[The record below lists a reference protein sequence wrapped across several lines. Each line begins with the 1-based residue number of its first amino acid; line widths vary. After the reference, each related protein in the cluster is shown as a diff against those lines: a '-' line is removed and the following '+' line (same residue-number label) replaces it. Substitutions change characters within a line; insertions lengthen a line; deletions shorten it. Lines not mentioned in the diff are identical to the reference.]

1 MSKVYMMVTITN
13 RNKRKDF
20 QTFFKEYGLPVFL
33 ETIGRGTAQSEVLD
47 YFGLEESE
55 KLLFLAIV
63 TGETWKKLRR
73 GLITKMLIDVPGTG
87 VSFIVPLSSV
97 GGRKTLQFLVNEQE
111 FEKEE
116 ETSMKDTDYEL
127 LVAIANQGYIDTV
140 MDAAR
145 AAKAGGGTVIHAK
158 GTGMELAKKYLGSSK
173 KYKLIY
179 NANKKLIDAR
189 NKKERK
195 KHPKKKIS
203 KYTIYKGQVLV
214 IPVPSSK
221 SVSNSKVTELKKAMN
236 KDGYS
241 KLKVDKKLTSAMK
254 SAMKKIKI
262 RRGRRGKV
270 VKFVQKIVRT
280 KQDGIYGSKTA
291 AAVKRY
297 QRKHKLTVDGVVGY
311 KTLLKMIGG

>member
-158 GTGMELAKKYLGSSK
+158 GTGMELAKKREESDHESNHGAGRSRQQRTYDCVLAAGDQCCGDT
-173 KYKLIY
+173 
-179 NANKKLIDAR
+179 DAGGR
-189 NKKERK
+189 
-195 KHPKKKIS
+195 
-203 KYTIYKGQVLV
+203 
-214 IPVPSSK
+214 
-221 SVSNSKVTELKKAMN
+221 
-236 KDGYS
+236 YS
-241 KLKVDKKLTSAMK
+241 
-254 SAMKKIKI
+254 
-262 RRGRRGKV
+262 G
-270 VKFVQKIVRT
+270 
-280 KQDGIYGSKTA
+280 
-291 AAVKRY
+291 
-297 QRKHKLTVDGVVGY
+297 
-311 KTLLKMIGG
+311 

>member
-20 QTFFKEYGLPVFL
+20 RTFFKEYGLPVFL

-145 AAKAGGGTVIHAK
+145 SAKAGGGTVIHAK
-158 GTGMELAKKYLGSSK
+158 GTGM
-173 KYKLIY
+173 
-179 NANKKLIDAR
+179 
-189 NKKERK
+189 
-195 KHPKKKIS
+195 
-203 KYTIYKGQVLV
+203 
-214 IPVPSSK
+214 
-221 SVSNSKVTELKKAMN
+221 
-236 KDGYS
+236 
-241 KLKVDKKLTSAMK
+241 
-254 SAMKKIKI
+254 
-262 RRGRRGKV
+262 
-270 VKFVQKIVRT
+270 
-280 KQDGIYGSKTA
+280 
-291 AAVKRY
+291 
-297 QRKHKLTVDGVVGY
+297 
-311 KTLLKMIGG
+311 

>member
-33 ETIGRGTAQSEVLD
+33 ETTGRGTAQSEVLD

-73 GLITKMLIDVPGTG
+73 GLITKMMIDVPGTG

-127 LVAIANQGYIDTV
+127 LVAISNQGYIDTV

-158 GTGMELAKKYLGSSK
+158 GTGMELAKKYLGVSLVEEK
-173 KYKLIY
+173 EVILIVTKSREK
-179 NANKKLIDAR
+179 NQIMKAIMEQAGLDS
-189 NKKERK
+189 KER
-195 KHPKKKIS
+195 
-203 KYTIYKGQVLV
+203 TIVFSL
-214 IPVPSSK
+214 PVT
-221 SVSNSKVTELKKAMN
+221 SVA
-236 KDGYS
+236 G
-241 KLKVDKKLTSAMK
+241 
-254 SAMKKIKI
+254 I
-262 RRGRRGKV
+262 RMLEED
-270 VKFVQKIVRT
+270 I
-280 KQDGIYGSKTA
+280 QD
-291 AAVKRY
+291 
-297 QRKHKLTVDGVVGY
+297 D
-311 KTLLKMIGG
+311 LL

>member
-20 QTFFKEYGLPVFL
+20 RTFFKEYGLPVFL

-140 MDAAR
+140 MDAA
-145 AAKAGGGTVIHAK
+145 K
-158 GTGMELAKKYLGSSK
+158 GTGMELAKKYLGVSLVEEK
-173 KYKLIY
+173 EVILIVTKSREK
-179 NANKKLIDAR
+179 NQIMKAIMEQAGLDS
-189 NKKERK
+189 KER
-195 KHPKKKIS
+195 
-203 KYTIYKGQVLV
+203 TIVFSL
-214 IPVPSSK
+214 PVT
-221 SVSNSKVTELKKAMN
+221 SVA
-236 KDGYS
+236 G
-241 KLKVDKKLTSAMK
+241 
-254 SAMKKIKI
+254 I
-262 RRGRRGKV
+262 RMLEED
-270 VKFVQKIVRT
+270 I
-280 KQDGIYGSKTA
+280 QD
-291 AAVKRY
+291 
-297 QRKHKLTVDGVVGY
+297 D
-311 KTLLKMIGG
+311 LL

>member
-145 AAKAGGGTVIHAK
+145 SAKAGGGTVIHAK
-158 GTGMELAKKYLGSSK
+158 GTGMELAKKYLGVSLVVTKSREK
-173 KYKLIY
+173 NQIMKAIMEQAGL
-179 NANKKLIDAR
+179 DS
-189 NKKERK
+189 KER
-195 KHPKKKIS
+195 
-203 KYTIYKGQVLV
+203 TIVFSL
-214 IPVPSSK
+214 PVT
-221 SVSNSKVTELKKAMN
+221 SVA
-236 KDGYS
+236 G
-241 KLKVDKKLTSAMK
+241 
-254 SAMKKIKI
+254 I
-262 RRGRRGKV
+262 RMLEED
-270 VKFVQKIVRT
+270 I
-280 KQDGIYGSKTA
+280 QD
-291 AAVKRY
+291 
-297 QRKHKLTVDGVVGY
+297 D
-311 KTLLKMIGG
+311 LL

>member
-145 AAKAGGGTVIHAK
+145 SAKAGGGTVIHAK
-158 GTGMELAKKYLGSSK
+158 GTGMELAKKYHVEMP
-173 KYKLIY
+173 I
-179 NANKKLIDAR
+179 I
-189 NKKERK
+189 E
-195 KHPKKKIS
+195 
-203 KYTIYKGQVLV
+203 QVNEVLFEDK
-214 IPVPSSK
+214 P
-221 SVSNSKVTELKKAMN
+221 A
-236 KDGYS
+236 KD
-241 KLKVDKKLTSAMK
+241 
-254 SAMKKIKI
+254 
-262 RRGRRGKV
+262 
-270 VKFVQKIVRT
+270 
-280 KQDGIYGSKTA
+280 
-291 AAVKRY
+291 AVKELMLRD
-297 QRKHKLTVDGVVGY
+297 QKVEHDDLEWQ
-311 KTLLKMIGG
+311 

>member
-33 ETIGRGTAQSEVLD
+33 ETIGKGTAQSEVLD

-73 GLITKMLIDVPGTG
+73 GLITKMMIDVPGTG

-145 AAKAGGGTVIHAK
+145 SAKAGGGNCDPCKRNWDGACKKVSR
-158 GTGMELAKKYLGSSK
+158 GVTGGRKRSHSDRNEEQREESDHESNHGAGRSRQQRTYDSVLAAGDQCCGDT
-173 KYKLIY
+173 
-179 NANKKLIDAR
+179 NAGGR
-189 NKKERK
+189 
-195 KHPKKKIS
+195 
-203 KYTIYKGQVLV
+203 
-214 IPVPSSK
+214 
-221 SVSNSKVTELKKAMN
+221 
-236 KDGYS
+236 YS
-241 KLKVDKKLTSAMK
+241 
-254 SAMKKIKI
+254 
-262 RRGRRGKV
+262 G
-270 VKFVQKIVRT
+270 
-280 KQDGIYGSKTA
+280 
-291 AAVKRY
+291 
-297 QRKHKLTVDGVVGY
+297 
-311 KTLLKMIGG
+311 

>member
-20 QTFFKEYGLPVFL
+20 RTFFKEYGLPVFL

-145 AAKAGGGTVIHAK
+145 SAKAGGGTVIHAK
-158 GTGMELAKKYLGSSK
+158 GTCKKVSRGVTGGRKRSHSDRNEEQREESDHESNHGAGRSRQQRTYDSVLAAGDQCCGDT
-173 KYKLIY
+173 
-179 NANKKLIDAR
+179 NAGGR
-189 NKKERK
+189 
-195 KHPKKKIS
+195 
-203 KYTIYKGQVLV
+203 
-214 IPVPSSK
+214 
-221 SVSNSKVTELKKAMN
+221 
-236 KDGYS
+236 YS
-241 KLKVDKKLTSAMK
+241 
-254 SAMKKIKI
+254 
-262 RRGRRGKV
+262 G
-270 VKFVQKIVRT
+270 
-280 KQDGIYGSKTA
+280 
-291 AAVKRY
+291 
-297 QRKHKLTVDGVVGY
+297 
-311 KTLLKMIGG
+311 

>member
-20 QTFFKEYGLPVFL
+20 RTFFKEQGLPVFL
-33 ETIGRGTAQSEVLD
+33 ETTGRGTAQSEVLD

-145 AAKAGGGTVIHAK
+145 SAKAGGGTVIHAK
-158 GTGMELAKKYLGSSK
+158 GTGMELAKKYLGVSLVEEKEVILIVTKSREKNQIMKAIMEQAGLDSK
-173 KYKLIY
+173 EHNIGTGSAGAGRAGTFGIKY
-179 NANKKLIDAR
+179 DTDSGGCRGSR
-189 NKKERK
+189 NFSGGRC
-195 KHPKKKIS
+195 IA
-203 KYTIYKGQVLV
+203 YV
-214 IPVPSSK
+214 I
-221 SVSNSKVTELKKAMN
+221 
-236 KDGYS
+236 
-241 KLKVDKKLTSAMK
+241 
-254 SAMKKIKI
+254 
-262 RRGRRGKV
+262 
-270 VKFVQKIVRT
+270 F
-280 KQDGIYGSKTA
+280 KTA
-291 AAVKRY
+291 VLYAVD
-297 QRKHKLTVDGVVGY
+297 LLSGGVHPDFFCIKGFSGDC
-311 KTLLKMIGG
+311 I

>member
-145 AAKAGGGTVIHAK
+145 SAKAGGGTVIHAK
-158 GTGMELAKKYLGSSK
+158 GTGMELAKKYLGVIVTKSREKNQIMKAIMEQAGLDS
-173 KYKLIY
+173 
-179 NANKKLIDAR
+179 
-189 NKKERK
+189 KER
-195 KHPKKKIS
+195 
-203 KYTIYKGQVLV
+203 TIVFSL
-214 IPVPSSK
+214 PVT
-221 SVSNSKVTELKKAMN
+221 SVA
-236 KDGYS
+236 G
-241 KLKVDKKLTSAMK
+241 
-254 SAMKKIKI
+254 I
-262 RRGRRGKV
+262 RMLEED
-270 VKFVQKIVRT
+270 I
-280 KQDGIYGSKTA
+280 QD
-291 AAVKRY
+291 
-297 QRKHKLTVDGVVGY
+297 D
-311 KTLLKMIGG
+311 LL

>member
-73 GLITKMLIDVPGTG
+73 ELIERCRSMFRGQGYRSLCR
-87 VSFIVPLSSV
+87 LAAWAEE
-97 GGRKTLQFLVNEQE
+97 KTLQFLVNEQE

-145 AAKAGGGTVIHAK
+145 SAKAGGGTVIHAK
-158 GTGMELAKKYLGSSK
+158 GTGMETCKKVSR
-173 KYKLIY
+173 
-179 NANKKLIDAR
+179 AC
-189 NKKERK
+189 
-195 KHPKKKIS
+195 HWWKKK
-203 KYTIYKGQVLV
+203 
-214 IPVPSSK
+214 K
-221 SVSNSKVTELKKAMN
+221 S
-236 KDGYS
+236 
-241 KLKVDKKLTSAMK
+241 
-254 SAMKKIKI
+254 
-262 RRGRRGKV
+262 
-270 VKFVQKIVRT
+270 F
-280 KQDGIYGSKTA
+280 
-291 AAVKRY
+291 
-297 QRKHKLTVDGVVGY
+297 
-311 KTLLKMIGG
+311 

>member
-20 QTFFKEYGLPVFL
+20 RTFFKEHGLPVFL
-33 ETIGRGTAQSEVLD
+33 ETTGRGTAQSEVLD

-73 GLITKMLIDVPGTG
+73 GLITKMMIDVPGTG

-145 AAKAGGGTVIHAK
+145 SAKAGGGTVIHAK
-158 GTGMELAKKYLGSSK
+158 GTGMELAKKYLGVSLVEEK
-173 KYKLIY
+173 EVILIV
-179 NANKKLIDAR
+179 
-189 NKKERK
+189 
-195 KHPKKKIS
+195 
-203 KYTIYKGQVLV
+203 T
-214 IPVPSSK
+214 K
-221 SVSNSKVTELKKAMN
+221 S
-236 KDGYS
+236 
-241 KLKVDKKLTSAMK
+241 
-254 SAMKKIKI
+254 
-262 RRGRRGKV
+262 R
-270 VKFVQKIVRT
+270 
-280 KQDGIYGSKTA
+280 
-291 AAVKRY
+291 
-297 QRKHKLTVDGVVGY
+297 
-311 KTLLKMIGG
+311 